1 MASATLIPVEEYLHT
16 TYRPDREYLEGVLV
30 ERNVGE
36 RDHSQLQGALT
47 SYLFNR
53 RKQWRIVVLPEQRV
67 QVKPRR
73 YRIPDISVLN
83 ASDPNEPI
91 VHTPPLICIEILSRE
106 DSMLDMQER
115 IDDYFAFGVPCVW
128 IVNPRSHKAYIC
140 IPGQMTEA
148 KDSVLR
154 APGTEIAVPLSELF
168 EA

>member
-1 MASATLIPVEEYLHT
+1 MASATLIPVEEYFRT
-16 TYRPDREYLEGVLV
+16 TYRPDREYLEGALV

-36 RDHSQLQGALT
+36 RDHSALQMALAA
-47 SYLFNR
+47 YLFSR

-73 YRIPDISVLN
+73 YRIPDITVLN

-91 VHTPPLICIEILSRE
+91 VHTAPLLCIEILSRE
-106 DSMLDMQER
+106 DSMLDMQDR
-115 IDDYFAFGVPCVW
+115 LDDYFGFGVPCVW

-140 IPGQMTEA
+140 MPGQMIETA
-148 KDSVLR
+148 DGILR
-154 APGTEIAVPLSELF
+154 APGTDITVPLSELL